1 MMQPIYKIEA
11 NGVDVTDQL
20 NSETSEI
27 TFSDEDG
34 TVSDEITLKVEGL
47 HKRPKTGDEIKL
59 WLGTLTTGL
68 FYCGLFKVSRT
79 PVSYGEENFL
89 HITATAVDFSKNLK
103 VKRSQTYENCAVQQ
117 VCQIIAT
124 RHGLT
129 LKSDFDDIFILHL
142 EQTMES
148 DLHFLKRIA
157 QEYNALFSIKN
168 NTLVFIKRVKEGKK
182 SKELPRFALN
192 KTDNN
197 NIRIE
202 PTNKT
207 SYNSCKAVWRDIKA
221 NGQKSVT
228 VGDGE
233 PILMLRDSFES
244 EADAK
249 AKAEAA
255 LQKANSGTKE
265 GSIKCDGFEVYAGAV
280 LVLAGTLEDDDE
292 YHIKRVDHIVN
303 KSGWHITIK
312 IEN

>member
-1 MMQPIYKIEA
+1 MQPIYKIEA
-11 NGVDVTDQL
+11 NGVDVTKQL

-27 TFSDEDG
+27 TFNDEAG
-34 TVSDEITLKVEGL
+34 IVSDEITLRVEGL
-47 HKRPKTGDEIKL
+47 HKRPKRDDELKL
-59 WLGTLTTGL
+59 WLGTKKTSL

-103 VKRSQTYENCAVQQ
+103 VKRSQTFEKCSIKQ

-129 LKSDFDDIFILHL
+129 LKSDFDEIFILHL

-148 DLHFLKRIA
+148 DLHFLKRIS

-168 NTLVFIKRVKEGKK
+168 NTLIFVKRVKEGQK
-182 SKELPRFALN
+182 SNDLPRFYLS
-192 KTDNN
+192 KTDIN

-207 SYNSCKAVWRDIKA
+207 SYNSCKAVWRDIKS
-221 NGQKSVT
+221 NSQKSLI

-233 PILMLRDSFES
+233 PIYMLRDAFES
-244 EADAK
+244 ESDAR

-265 GSIKCDGFEVYAGAV
+265 GSIKCDGFEIYAGAI
-280 LVLAGTLEDDDE
+280 LVLNGTLEDDDE

>member
-1 MMQPIYKIEA
+1 MQPIYKIES
-11 NGVDVTDQL
+11 NGIDVTDQL
-20 NSETSEI
+20 NNETSEI
-27 TFSDEDG
+27 TFNDEDG

-47 HKRPKTGDEIKL
+47 HKRPKKDDELKL
-59 WLGTLTTGL
+59 WLGTKQTGL

-103 VKRSQTYENCAVQQ
+103 VKRSQTYENCSVKQ
-117 VCQIIAT
+117 VCQIIAS

-129 LKSDFDDIFILHL
+129 LKSDFDEIFILHL

-157 QEYNALFSIKN
+157 EEYNALFSIKN
-168 NTLVFIKRVKEGKK
+168 NTLVFVKRVKDGKK
-182 SKELPRFALN
+182 SDALPRFALEI
-192 KTDNN
+192 KDINN
-197 NIRIE
+197 ARIE

-207 SYNSCKAVWRDIKA
+207 SYNSCKAVWRDIKS
-221 NGQKSVT
+221 NTQKSIT

-233 PILMLRDSFES
+233 PIFMLRDNYEN

-255 LQKANSGTKE
+255 LQRANSGTKE
-265 GSIKCDGFEVYAGAV
+265 GSVKCDGFEIYAGAI
-280 LVLAGTLEDDDE
+280 LVLTGTLEDDDE